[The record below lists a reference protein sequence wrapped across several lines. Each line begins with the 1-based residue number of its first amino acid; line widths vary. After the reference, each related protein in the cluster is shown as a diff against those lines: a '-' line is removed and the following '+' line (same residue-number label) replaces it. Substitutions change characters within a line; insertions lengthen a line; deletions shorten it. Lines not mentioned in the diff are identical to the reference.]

1 VLTEASISGQVDHLL
16 GLKENVIIGK
26 LIPARA
32 EVEVEPLPVRISE
45 MALPAGFAGAVGRD
59 GEQEWEAVA
68 DISDIIDEE
77 IEGAELLEGELAGVG
92 LEIEELPGPGGVI
105 DGDA

>member
-1 VLTEASISGQVDHLL
+1 VDHLL

-45 MALPAGFAGAVGRD
+45 MALPAGFGGAGPNGD
-59 GEQEWEAVA
+59 QEEWEAVA
-68 DISDIIDEE
+68 DISDILEE
-77 IEGAELLEGELAGVG
+77 ELEGTELLEGELADVG
-92 LEIEELPGPGGVI
+92 LEIEELSGPGEIV